1 VRADALALGVDPLTL
16 ATDLVVTVSFDPPV
30 FDHLFARLVGTNSEG
45 KLVRT
50 QATLGAG
57 SLQFRL
63 SQAQHC
69 ALREPVQAA
78 GAAALALASSFRGAP

>member
-1 VRADALALGVDPLTL
+1 MRADALALGVDPLTL

-30 FDHLFARLVGTNSEG
+30 FDRLFARLVDTNSEG
-45 KLVRT
+45 KLVRA

-57 SLQFRL
+57 SRQFRL

-69 ALREPVQAA
+69 APYQPVQAA
-78 GAAALALASSFRGAP
+78 GEAALALASRGRRAL